1 MSSAL
6 DRLFRE
12 LAQQAPVRAD
22 FPDRPHAAVALLLA
36 PDPDRM
42 LLIRRA
48 ERPGDPWSGQL
59 ALPGGRREP
68 RDPDLLHTAIRE
80 TAEETGLVLDRE
92 WHRADLDDLA
102 PITPVLPPIVVR
114 PFAFQ
119 LAEALAAGLSAEV
132 ADASWVPLATLAGE
146 GVYRPASID
155 VRGVPRI
162 VEGYHLESGLLWGM
176 TERIVTPILDRWRTL
191 ANG

>member
-12 LAQQAPVRAD
+12 LARQAPVRAD

-36 PDPDRM
+36 PDPDRL

-48 ERPGDPWSGQL
+48 DRPGDPWSGQL
-59 ALPGGRREP
+59 ALPGGRRESH
-68 RDPDLLHTAIRE
+68 DPDLLHTAIRE
-80 TAEETGLVLDRE
+80 TAEETGLILDRA
-92 WHRADLDDLA
+92 WHRVELDDLA

-132 ADASWVPLATLAGE
+132 ADAAWVPLATLADE
-146 GVYRPASID
+146 GVYRPASIE
-155 VRGVPRI
+155 VRGAPR
-162 VEGYHLESGLLWGM
+162 VVHGYHLDNGLLWGM
-176 TERIVTPILDRWRTL
+176 TERIVTPVLDRWRAL
-191 ANG
+191 ADE